1 MQHGFELGITRRPNR
16 WFALAAAAI
25 LSSILGA
32 GVAFAAADAASDPAA
47 TAPRTEPVAPSGL
60 PIALGA
66 RVAGDTERTRL
77 VIDLSAGLQ
86 ATVFP
91 LADPDRVVIDLPEI
105 RFDLPNGTGEEGRG
119 LITTWRYGLFA
130 PGKSR
135 IVIDTT
141 GPVAIDRSFV
151 LPAADGQPA
160 RLVIDLVPTTAA
172 AFAAKVAEA
181 RAARATPAPEGVAPG
196 ETAVDRTRRL
206 RPLIVLDPG
215 HGGLDTGAIASDG
228 REEKTITLPF
238 AQLLAQKLAETGKFE
253 VKLTREDDTFLPL
266 DRRVEIARELAADL
280 FISIHTDSAPQAYV
294 RGATVYT
301 VSDRASDAE
310 AAATAALENKSD
322 IIAGVDLP
330 NASDEVADILLDLAR
345 RETRNFSRQISNA
358 LVTEMK
364 TTTKLNA
371 NPQRAAGFR
380 VLRAHDVPSVLV
392 ELGYLTNKDDE
403 ARLEDA
409 AWREKTAKAMV
420 AAIEAFFA
428 PRLARGREFGGK

>member
-1 MQHGFELGITRRPNR
+1 MRRPNR
-16 WFALAAAAI
+16 VFALAAAALLFSLLG
-25 LSSILGA
+25 LSLVGA
-32 GVAFAAADAASDPAA
+32 GRASAAAGDAASDPAA

-77 VIDLSAGLQ
+77 VIDLSSGLQ

-91 LADPDRVVIDLPEI
+91 LADPNRVVIDLPEI

-135 IVIDTT
+135 IVVDTT
-141 GPVAIDRSFV
+141 GPVAIDRTFV

-160 RLVIDLVPTTAA
+160 RLVVDLVPTTAA

-181 RAARATPAPEGVAPG
+181 RAARGAPTTTPDGIAPDSGV
-196 ETAVDRTRRL
+196 TADRTRRT

-215 HGGLDTGAIASDG
+215 HGGLDTGAVATDG

-253 VKLTREDDTFLPL
+253 VKLTRDDDTFLPL

-280 FISIHTDSAPQAYV
+280 FISIHTDSAPQPYV

-409 AWREKTAKAMV
+409 AWREKTAVAMV
-420 AAIEAFFA
+420 GAIEIFFG
-428 PRLARGREFGGK
+428 PRLAQGREFGGK